1 MKITSF
7 ITASA
12 LFLIAARRPATTLPR
27 PKLEPVISKGMAMAQ
42 HSVDHKA
49 SP

>member
-1 MKITSF
+1 
-7 ITASA
+7 
-12 LFLIAARRPATTLPR
+12 LPR